1 VDFGSRF
8 TTLFTGFEWA
18 ILALPGLAGIFIG
31 APLLAREFEQGTAR
45 LIWTQGITRRRWLMT
60 KLAVILGVSAVMAGL
75 LGLAGSLVTGAP
87 VGMFISPWTAFDFQW
102 PVLVGYAIFAI
113 SFGAAAGG
121 VIRRSVP
128 AMAVTLVAFL
138 AIRIAVYA
146 LIRPHYLPALEVDQS
161 HHLGAGRGDW
171 YLGQRSVDLSGHP
184 VGDQLYQQ
192 LMASAGSLPGSL
204 GDYMRTHGVVV
215 LSIYQ
220 PENRFWLF
228 QGMEAGLFIVL
239 AAAAIALLVW
249 SIRRA

>member
-1 VDFGSRF
+1 
-8 TTLFTGFEWA
+8 
-18 ILALPGLAGIFIG
+18 
-31 APLLAREFEQGTAR
+31 
-45 LIWTQGITRRRWLMT
+45 MT
-60 KLAVILGVSAVMAGL
+60 KLAVILGVSAGIAGL

-121 VIRRSVP
+121 IIRRSVP

-138 AIRIAVYA
+138 AVRIAVYG
-146 LIRPHYLPALEVDQS
+146 LIRPHYLPPLEVDQS
-161 HHLGAGRGDW
+161 HRIGAGSGDW

-184 VGDQLYQQ
+184 VSDQLYQQ

-204 GDYMRTHGVVV
+204 GDYMQAHGVVV

-228 QGMEAGLFIVL
+228 QGMEAGMFIVL
-239 AAAAIALLVW
+239 AAAAILLLAW